1 MKLWK
6 SILVGFGTYI
16 VLTFITN
23 LLTYVLAGLTAEYF
37 ALGFPTLLLTLFTG
51 VEGFAPVSVEL
62 YDGLLSS
69 FLYFPLGTTVGY
81 LQGIGCLLRPIFPG
95 LTAAILAGKI
105 GKTSSNGFFGML
117 ITGILVSAA
126 PIIMLFID
134 PIAIVVITYV
144 PTVLPFVL
152 TPWLMAVIIGA
163 YGLLIGTFWGG
174 LAAFFGR
181 E

>member
-6 SILVGFGTYI
+6 SILVGFGTYV

-62 YDGLLSS
+62 YDGLFRSL
-69 FLYFPLGTTVGY
+69 LYFPLGTTVGY

-134 PIAIVVITYV
+134 PLTTLAVV
-144 PTVLPFVL
+144 PTVIPFLAV
-152 TPWLMAVIIGA
+152 PWLMAVIIGA
-163 YGLLIGTFWGG
+163 YGLLIGAFWGG